1 MILLNLGGHNLI
13 LNQGQSYS
21 IREQIE
27 LRIKENVDCQKDS
40 LLIFLTN
47 IACTEYDLYPDM
59 KDLFVGPG
67 LQQTQALLSRN
78 KMHAVAV
85 WFSVSFFDFMFR
97 FLKVAKEL
105 HYFCWFFTLF
115 KCQAK
120 YPNQKVGVI

>member
-1 MILLNLGGHNLI
+1 LNLGRHNLI
-13 LNQGQSYS
+13 LNQGQPYS

-27 LRIKENVDCQKDS
+27 SRIKENVDCQKDS

-105 HYFCWFFTLF
+105 HYFC
-115 KCQAK
+115 
-120 YPNQKVGVI
+120 